1 MITEIKNNKIQEQR
15 RRLTLIF
22 RSYSMLPTAVKI
34 MKMIEEDSEVNQF
47 FSVKISDFYIDIDSL
62 MKVKSKIDEA
72 KHPLL
77 HKFVLK

>member
-1 MITEIKNNKIQEQR
+1 MITDIKNNKIQEQR

-47 FSVKISDFYIDIDSL
+47 FSV
-62 MKVKSKIDEA
+62 
-72 KHPLL
+72 
-77 HKFVLK
+77 